1 MFLKEISS
9 GDLVEVLS
17 TQDLFDPFLNEVVG
31 RYQHGEEVQDPEIFK
46 KLELMFPSGEL
57 LPQCWMTAHY
67 RDEELQRTA

>member
-46 KLELMFPSGEL
+46 KLELMFPSG
-57 LPQCWMTAHY
+57 
-67 RDEELQRTA
+67 